1 MLATELSTRSKVLVL
16 AGTMLGLLVAA
27 VNQTVVS
34 TALPR
39 IVGELGG
46 VGMFSW
52 IITSFMLTSTAV
64 VPLVGKLSD
73 VYGRKPLFMLGIG
86 LFMVTSAIAG
96 LSQNIVQLI
105 VFRALQGLGAG
116 TLMANAFAA
125 IGDVF
130 PPAERGKYQGL
141 FSAVFGL
148 ASVVGPAVGGALT
161 DHLSWRW
168 VFYVNIPFGLLAL
181 AVLGWGFPGLPQR
194 PARPQVDYLGVASMM
209 LAVVPLLL
217 ALVWGGD
224 QYPWLSGQVLGLLA
238 LAGAGL
244 ILFLLAEARA
254 ADPLLPLGLFR
265 NRVFVVANSVTF
277 LTGIAMFG
285 AISFIP
291 LFVQGALGASAT
303 HSGLVTMPM
312 MLGMVTSSTIAG
324 QMVSRLGRY
333 RALVLVGASLM
344 TLAMYLLSL
353 MDAGTDQATAV
364 RNMVVLGV
372 GLGMSM
378 PVLGLV
384 VQNALPYRLLGVA
397 SASSQFFRQVGG
409 LLGVAVFGTLM
420 NSQLRTNLAQSLP
433 ETVSGR
439 VPSELLAP
447 LQDARVLLQP
457 EVLAGLEGRF
467 LAALGEE
474 GPALFAQALAALR
487 EALADA
493 LAPLFFIGFVLSA
506 AGVAIALWLP
516 ELPLRRRLGEE
527 APPAHL
533 PPQGLPR
540 SEGRLP
546 YSPPAAAGDD
556 G

>member
-1 MLATELSTRSKVLVL
+1 
-16 AGTMLGLLVAA
+16 
-27 VNQTVVS
+27 
-34 TALPR
+34 
-39 IVGELGG
+39 
-46 VGMFSW
+46 
-52 IITSFMLTSTAV
+52 
-64 VPLVGKLSD
+64 
-73 VYGRKPLFMLGIG
+73 
-86 LFMVTSAIAG
+86 
-96 LSQNIVQLI
+96 
-105 VFRALQGLGAG
+105 
-116 TLMANAFAA
+116 
-125 IGDVF
+125 
-130 PPAERGKYQGL
+130 
-141 FSAVFGL
+141 
-148 ASVVGPAVGGALT
+148 
-161 DHLSWRW
+161 
-168 VFYVNIPFGLLAL
+168 
-181 AVLGWGFPGLPQR
+181 
-194 PARPQVDYLGVASMM
+194 
-209 LAVVPLLL
+209 
-217 ALVWGGD
+217 
-224 QYPWLSGQVLGLLA
+224 
-238 LAGAGL
+238 
-244 ILFLLAEARA
+244 
-254 ADPLLPLGLFR
+254 
-265 NRVFVVANSVTF
+265 
-277 LTGIAMFG
+277 
-285 AISFIP
+285 
-291 LFVQGALGASAT
+291 
-303 HSGLVTMPM
+303 
-312 MLGMVTSSTIAG
+312 
-324 QMVSRLGRY
+324 
-333 RALVLVGASLM
+333 
-344 TLAMYLLSL
+344 
-353 MDAGTDQATAV
+353 
-364 RNMVVLGV
+364 
-372 GLGMSM
+372 
-378 PVLGLV
+378 V